1 MNVEIFGDRDFII
14 SVQEQD
20 GVWVLMAG
28 QSLYALPA
36 EGGMD
41 LPVWSSA
48 EKAEVFTENLNQRE
62 LSPVFVPMSNF
73 LGDAWLGSSTLQIV
87 DVLASPQYG
96 QEPLVYTVDELRA
109 RLKT

>member
-1 MNVEIFGDRDFII
+1 MNVEIIGDREFIT

-36 EGGMD
+36 EGGRA
-41 LPVWSSA
+41 LAVWSSA
-48 EKAEVFTENLNQRE
+48 EKAEVFADKLKKSGF
-62 LSPVFVPMSNF
+62 SPMFVPMSNF
-73 LGDAWLGSSTLQIV
+73 LGAAWLGSLRLQIV
-87 DVLASPQYG
+87 EVLASPRYG
-96 QEPLVYTVDELRA
+96 QESLTYTVDELRA